1 MSLRHWPRPALAT
14 TALATT
20 ALALLAAAA
29 VAGCGASASTSQAK
43 ATQKAGVAV
52 ITGPKAYTAS
62 QLKDALLTKVSGERP
77 AAAAEAGDYGTLPDV
92 QTSKQSMKGVKVIPA
107 KCAQATVA
115 GFNSA
120 AFSHAPA
127 AVVTFRV
134 GRDGVSEVLV
144 SASSQLAK
152 TALSDHLP
160 AGCSHYKA
168 TIDGKTY
175 SYTLRQSILGGLAD
189 QARALNVKA
198 SGYAQVDVWSVVY
211 RGRGFVGAVTMVGPD
226 ASQQGVKTLASQ
238 AYSHAEQ
245 SLS

>member
-14 TALATT
+14 TALTV
-20 ALALLAAAA
+20 LAIT
-29 VAGCGASASTSQAK
+29 VAGCSGPASSSAAGPTE
-43 ATQKAGVAV
+43 TAGVAAV
-52 ITGPKAYTAS
+52 TGSKAYTAT
-62 QLKDALLTKVSGERP
+62 QLKDALLPKLSGARP
-77 AAAAEAGDYGTLPDV
+77 AAPAEAGDYGKLPDV
-92 QTSKQSMKGVKVIPA
+92 QTSKQSMKDVKVVPA
-107 KCAQATVA
+107 KCAEATVA

-120 AFSHAPA
+120 AFSRAPA

-144 SASSQLAK
+144 STSSQLAK
-152 TALSDHLP
+152 TALSYRLP

-175 SYTLRQSILGGLAD
+175 SYTVHQSTVGGVAD
-189 QARALNVKA
+189 QARALNVRA

-211 RGRGFVGAVTMVGPD
+211 RGRGFVGAVTVVGPD
-226 ASQQGVKTLASQ
+226 ASQRGVKTMASQ

-245 SLS
+245 ALS

>member
-14 TALATT
+14 TALA
-20 ALALLAAAA
+20 LLAPVG
-29 VAGCGASASTSQAK
+29 VAGCGASVSTSQAK
-43 ATQKAGVAV
+43 ATQTAGVAA
-52 ITGPKAYTAS
+52 ITGSKAYTAS
-62 QLKDALLTKVSGERP
+62 QLKAALLTKVGGERP

-92 QTSKQSMKGVKVIPA
+92 QTSKQSMKGVKVVPA

-134 GRDGVSEVLV
+134 GRDGVSQVLV

-152 TALSDHLP
+152 TALSDQLP

-175 SYTLRQSILGGLAD
+175 SYAVRQFIVGGLAD

-211 RGRGFVGAVTMVGPD
+211 QGRGFVGAVTMVGPD
-226 ASQQGVKTLASQ
+226 ASQQGVKTLTSQ

>member
-1 MSLRHWPRPALAT
+1 MSLRHWPRPGLVT
-14 TALATT
+14 TGLVTT
-20 ALALLAAAA
+20 GLALLAAA
-29 VAGCGASASTSQAK
+29 VAGCGGSAGTSQAR
-43 ATQKAGVAV
+43 ATETAGVAAV
-52 ITGPKAYTAS
+52 TGSKAYTAT

-77 AAAAEAGDYGTLPDV
+77 AAAAEAGDYGKLPDV
-92 QTSKQSMKGVKVIPA
+92 ETSKQSMKGVKVIPA
-107 KCAQATVA
+107 KCAEATVA

-120 AFSHAPA
+120 AFSRAPA

-152 TALSDHLP
+152 TALSYQLP
-160 AGCSHYKA
+160 TGCSHYKA
-168 TIDGKTY
+168 TMDGKTY
-175 SYTLRQSILGGLAD
+175 SYAVHQTTMGGLAD

-238 AYSHAEQ
+238 AYSRAEQ
-245 SLS
+245 SLA

>member
-1 MSLRHWPRPALAT
+1 MSLRHRPRPALAT
-14 TALATT
+14 AALAS
-20 ALALLAAAA
+20 LAAVAA
-29 VAGCGASASTSQAK
+29 AGCGASASTSQAGS
-43 ATQKAGVAV
+43 TQTAGVAAV
-52 ITGPKAYTAS
+52 TGSKAYTAT

-77 AAAAEAGDYGTLPDV
+77 AAAAEAGDYGNLPDV
-92 QTSKQSMKGVKVIPA
+92 QTSKQSMKGVKFVPA
-107 KCAQATVA
+107 KCAEATVA

-120 AFSHAPA
+120 AFSQAPA
-127 AVVTFRV
+127 AVATFRV
-134 GRDGVSEVLV
+134 GPDGVSEVLV

-152 TALSDHLP
+152 TALSDQLP

-175 SYTLRQSILGGLAD
+175 SYIVRQSAVGGLAD

-226 ASQQGVKTLASQ
+226 ASQPAVKSLASQ